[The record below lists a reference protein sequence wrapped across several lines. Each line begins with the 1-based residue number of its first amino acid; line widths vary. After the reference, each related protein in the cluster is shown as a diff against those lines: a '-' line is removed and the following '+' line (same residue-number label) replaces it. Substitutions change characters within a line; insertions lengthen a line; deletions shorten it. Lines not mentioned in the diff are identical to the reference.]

1 MMKNSIVVIG
11 GGESGVGAA
20 FLANKNGYDVFLS
33 EFNTIEKKYKKILKN
48 NQINYEEGGHTLEKF
63 VKAREIIKSPGISN
77 NSDIIIKIKSKNIPI
92 ISEIEFA
99 YRFTNSILIA
109 VTGSNGKTTT
119 CSLIYHILKSSG
131 KSVGLAGNIGNS
143 FSFLTA
149 KNDFEYVVLE
159 LSSFQLDDI
168 INFNPFI
175 SIITNLS
182 PDHLE
187 RYNYDFQNYVNSKF
201 NIISNQ
207 SSSDYFIYNNDDDK
221 IISELSNRNINSI
234 KIPFSYENIHGNN
247 LTYVKN
253 DNINSNINN
262 TSFMIPIENLSIK
275 GKHNVQNNMAAATV
289 AKILNISDQ
298 KIRESLGNFQSINH
312 RLEHVLTIQ
321 KVKYINDSKAT
332 NVNAVYYALDSMK
345 SSTVWI
351 VGGVDKGNN
360 YDDLIPL
367 VREKVKAIICI
378 GIDNSKIIESFSPFV
393 EIIIEN
399 ENMVEAVKNAY
410 KIAEPKDN
418 VLLSP
423 ACSSFD
429 LFKNYEDRG
438 NQFKAAVRKL

>member
-1 MMKNSIVVIG
+1 MKNSIIVIG

-20 FLANKNGYDVFLS
+20 YLASKNGYNVFLS
-33 EFNTIEKKYKKILKN
+33 EFNTIEKKYKKILDD
-48 NQINYEEGGHTLEKF
+48 NQINYEEGGHTLNKF
-63 VKAREIIKSPGISN
+63 FNANEVIKSPGVSN
-77 NSDIIIKIKSKNIPI
+77 NSDIILKIKSKNIPV

-99 YRFTNSILIA
+99 FRFNNSILIG

-119 CSLIYHILKSSG
+119 CSLIHHILKSSG

-149 KNDFEYVVLE
+149 ENNFEYVVLE
-159 LSSFQLDDI
+159 LSSFQLDDVI
-168 INFNPFI
+168 DFNPFI
-175 SIITNLS
+175 SIITNLT

-187 RYNYDFQNYVNSKF
+187 RYDSSFQNYVTSKF
-201 NIISNQ
+201 KIISNH

-221 IISELSNRNINSI
+221 INSEISNRNIKSI
-234 KIPFSYENIHGNN
+234 KIPFSFTNSSQDN
-247 LTYVKN
+247 LTYVEN
-253 DNINSNINN
+253 NNINSNINN
-262 TSFMIPIENLSIK
+262 TNFMIPIENLSIK
-275 GKHNVQNNMAAATV
+275 GKHNVQNSMAAATV

-298 KIRESLGNFQSINH
+298 KIRESLGNFQTINH

-360 YDDLIPL
+360 YEDLIPL

-378 GIDNSKIIESFSPFV
+378 GIDNSKIIESFSSFV
-393 EIIIEN
+393 DLIIEN
-399 ENMVEAVKNAY
+399 DNMIEAVKNAY
-410 KIAEPKDN
+410 KIAESKDS

-438 NQFKAAVRKL
+438 NQFKEAVRKL

>member
-1 MMKNSIVVIG
+1 MKNSIVVIG

-33 EFNTIEKKYKKILKN
+33 EFNTIEKKYKKILEDN
-48 NQINYEEGGHTLEKF
+48 NINYEEGGHTLNKCF
-63 VKAREIIKSPGISN
+63 NAKEIVKSPGVSN
-77 NSDIIIKIKSKNIPI
+77 NSEIIIKIKSKNIPI

-99 YRFTNSILIA
+99 YRFTNSILIG

-119 CSLIYHILKSSG
+119 CSLIYHILKNSG

-149 KNDFEYVVLE
+149 ENSFDYIVLE
-159 LSSFQLDDI
+159 LSSFQLDDV
-168 INFNPFI
+168 NDFNLFI
-175 SIITNLS
+175 SIIINIT

-187 RYNYDFQNYVNSKF
+187 RYEYDFQNYVNSKF
-201 NIISNQ
+201 KITSNQ
-207 SSSDYFIYNNDDDK
+207 SSTDYFIYNSDDDK
-221 IISELSNRNINSI
+221 INSELNSRIINST
-234 KIPFSYENIHGNN
+234 KISFSYKNNKEHN

-253 DNINSNINN
+253 NNINSHINN
-262 TSFMIPIENLSIK
+262 TNFMIPIENLSIK
-275 GKHNVQNNMAAATV
+275 GKHNIQNSMAAATV
-289 AKILNISDQ
+289 AKILNISDE

-332 NVNAVYYALDSMK
+332 NVNAVYYALDTMK
-345 SSTVWI
+345 SSTIWI

-360 YDDLIPL
+360 YDELIPL

-378 GIDNSKIIESFSPFV
+378 GIDNSKIIDSFSPFV
-393 EIIIEN
+393 DLIIEN
-399 ENMVEAVKNAY
+399 DNMIEAVKNAY
-410 KIAEPKDN
+410 KIAESKDN

-429 LFKNYEDRG
+429 IYKNYEDRG
-438 NQFKAAVRKL
+438 NQFKEAVRKL